1 MCWLEYC
8 ERSSTFSAARLE
20 NPTEVGVGFFSF
32 DDSNCAVLAS
42 LEPEFGCSKTCLR
55 ICIEPCFWNVRVL
68 IKSFGGVKQKVP
80 PKKRKLNLIG

>member
-1 MCWLEYC
+1 MDGGNFLMCWLEYC

-20 NPTEVGVGFFSF
+20 NPREVGVGFFSF

-55 ICIEPCFWNVRVL
+55 ICIEPCFWNVRAVSYTHL
-68 IKSFGGVKQKVP
+68 TLP
-80 PKKRKLNLIG
+80 TKRIV